1 MSQITIPAQIPGVVY
16 LKPSPEED
24 VFKKEGDE
32 VAVGDTLAL
41 VEVMKSFLPVT
52 AEAAG
57 TFGKYLV
64 DNEQAIDAGQPI
76 CEIKGRE

>member
-1 MSQITIPAQIPGVVY
+1 MSQITIRIPIPGVVY
-16 LKPSPEED
+16 LKPSPEDD
-24 VFKKEGDE
+24 VFKNEGDE

-57 TFGKYLV
+57 TFGNYLV

-76 CEIKGRE
+76 CEIKGRR